1 MFIGPVSLG
10 VLDIRL
16 VLQPS
21 KFDGLEYE
29 ILGWKIPGVVAVIK
43 TRDLW
48 VVGIYVAAGT
58 GAVIE

>member
-1 MFIGPVSLG
+1 M
-10 VLDIRL
+10 LDIRL